1 MPTSSDL
8 TPSRARLEQ
17 TVTNYQ
23 SALNARD
30 PERIAALFAPD
41 ATRADPHGTPPVIG
55 RSAIRAAWE
64 EIFTNLGSIAF
75 TAHAAHGAKDTIAF
89 EFTSVTTTS
98 NGVGSV
104 FGDSAE
110 PHHAEALAIVAQ
122 TEEATAALL
131 AQHLGLDEKV
141 AATLARVVS
150 SILFLTMASSQHIDS
165 TVEQILEDIR
175 VQIAVTLPQ

>member
-17 TVTNYQ
+17 TVTDYQ

-41 ATRADPHGTPPVIG
+41 ATRADPYGTPPVIG

-75 TAHAAHGAKDTIAF
+75 TAHAAHGARDTIAF

-104 FGDSAE
+104 LKGINVVTVNSQGLITSLVAYYDDADSRPADLQ
-110 PHHAEALAIVAQ
+110 P
-122 TEEATAALL
+122 
-131 AQHLGLDEKV
+131 
-141 AATLARVVS
+141 AR
-150 SILFLTMASSQHIDS
+150 
-165 TVEQILEDIR
+165 
-175 VQIAVTLPQ
+175 